1 MIAVIADDFTGAAEI
16 GGVGLRHGFRV
27 VIDTKVD
34 KAADADILVI
44 ATDTR
49 SLDPEQA
56 AELVRRTMPDLLA
69 LNPGF
74 IFKKVDSLLRGNVA
88 AELLAQLDASGKSR
102 ALVVPANPDLKRTI
116 REGVYYYD
124 GVPLG
129 EIEFNDGRGNG
140 NLSSLVTDLLG
151 ESAKGRA
158 GIISADDGFPDK
170 ELIVGNASCS
180 EDLERWAARIDSDT
194 IPAGGS
200 GFFNAILKSLK
211 GAPKETDKPAALGK
225 SVLYVCGSAF
235 TPSRSL
241 VREAKEQGRAVIY
254 MPERLFCAKAETG
267 RLTSKWAGEIAA
279 ALAKGERAIMAVGNL
294 DCGQDENLSLRIRE
308 AIAETVEKVLQ
319 TTSVDELMIEGGA
332 TSFSVAGRLGYTRF
346 YPTDELGP
354 GTVRMKI
361 EEQKDMYLTLK
372 PGSYAWPGSVWTNPP
387 ARQLK

>member
-56 AELVRRTMPDLLA
+56 AELVRRIMPDLLA

-129 EIEFNDGRGNG
+129 EIEFNDGRGN
-140 NLSSLVTDLLG
+140 LSSLVTDLLG

-158 GIISADDGFPDK
+158 GIISAGNGFPDK

-180 EDLERWAARIDSDT
+180 EDLERWAARIDGGT

-200 GFFNAILKSLK
+200 GFFSAILKSLK
-211 GAPKETDKPAALGK
+211 GAPAETGKQVALGK
-225 SVLYVCGSAF
+225 NVLYVCGSAF

-241 VREAKEQGRAVIY
+241 VREAREQGRAVIY
-254 MPERLFCAKAETG
+254 MPERLFCVKDETG
-267 RLTSKWAGEIAA
+267 WLISKWAGEIAA
-279 ALAKGERAIMAVGNL
+279 ALAKGERVVMAVGNL
-294 DCGQDENLSLRIRE
+294 DCGDDENLSLKIRE

-319 TTSVDELMIEGGA
+319 ATSVDELMIEGGA
-332 TSFSVAGRLGYTRF
+332 TSFSVARRLGYTRF
-346 YPTDELGP
+346 YPVDELGP

-372 PGSYAWPGSVWTNPP
+372 PGSYAWPGPVWANP
-387 ARQLK
+387 AVRQLK